1 MAVVQALTDVAAL
14 AEEVRNRR
22 QYLDRQAGRAQRV
35 AADGLAVEAAIAV
48 LEAQVDV
55 CAKTS
60 ALLTTIGEQ
69 AQESAR
75 GQFEALATQALQF
88 IFGEEFSFRFE
99 VGESGGQAT
108 LEPLVWSRHGARVI
122 ETTVTNARGGGM
134 AVIIGFVLQLVM
146 VKLSP
151 KIRDI
156 MFLDEPFVFVS
167 ESFAGRLA
175 EFLREVADRIGV
187 QLVMITHDRIY
198 AEHADVRVRFALGKD
213 GMTQVFEGEAE

>member
-1 MAVVQALTDVAAL
+1 MVPALTDVAAL
-14 AEEVRNRR
+14 AGAVRAQR
-22 QYLDRQAGRAQRV
+22 QVLDRQSGRAQKV
-35 AADGLAVEAAIAV
+35 ATDGLAVEAAITR

-55 CAKTS
+55 HAKTS
-60 ALLTTIGEQ
+60 ALLTSIGEQ

-88 IFGEEFSFRFE
+88 IFGEDYSFRFE
-99 VGESGGQAT
+99 AGESGGQAT
-108 LEPLVWSRHGARVI
+108 LEPLIWSRHGSQVI
-122 ETTVTNARGGGM
+122 ETSVTDARGGGM
-134 AVIIGFVLQLVM
+134 AVITGFVLQLVM

-151 KIRDI
+151 KVRDI

-167 ESFAGRLA
+167 ESYAGRLA

-187 QLVMITHDRIY
+187 QVVMITHDRVY

-213 GMTQVFEGEAE
+213 GLTQVSEGETE